1 MVTIRFILL
10 LHQEHLQFAQLEINM
25 AQMKFHTWLLLE
37 EVQVEHIQIHQDK
50 EDQVEVVQEV
60 LEKVKLHN
68 VLIHLHH

>member
-1 MVTIRFILL
+1 
-10 LHQEHLQFAQLEINM
+10 M

>member
-10 LHQEHLQFAQLEINM
+10 LHQEHLQFALLETNM
-25 AQMKFHTWLLLE
+25 DQMKFHTWLLLE

-50 EDQVEVVQEV
+50 EDQVAVAQGV
-60 LEKVKLHN
+60 LERVKLHN